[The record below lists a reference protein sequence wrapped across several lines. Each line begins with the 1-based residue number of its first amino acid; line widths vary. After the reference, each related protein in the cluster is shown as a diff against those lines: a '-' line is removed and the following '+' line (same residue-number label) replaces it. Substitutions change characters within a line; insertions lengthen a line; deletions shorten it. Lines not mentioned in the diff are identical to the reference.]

1 MATLVREAVKPGR
14 VLSLDIVRGITIA
27 FMILVND
34 NGSEK
39 DAYAQLK
46 HAAWSGWTLTDLVFP
61 SFLFMVGISV
71 VYSIEARLAKGETRR
86 TLLLHALQRAVV
98 LFCFGLIVNAFPH
111 FHLAT
116 WRIYG
121 VLQRISICYLVMSA
135 LYLYSRR
142 VMTFVGVV
150 VGALVAYYVIMRW
163 VPVPGFGMPVRDIP
177 LLDMDNN
184 WVAYLDRALMPAARL
199 YQRVRDPEGLLSTL
213 PALGTAGL
221 GVLTGFWL
229 RSARSSM
236 EKAWGLL
243 AGAVVGIASGEVWNI
258 WFPINKKLWTSSYV
272 LFAAGCTLLML
283 GVCYFAFDVK
293 RVKREWGYPWLV
305 FGSNAITAY
314 LVSELM
320 AGALGAIH
328 LTCGGVWMNLQR
340 CIYEGVFQ
348 GIGSPAFGSLLFSLA
363 YVAVCFLPNLILYRR
378 KIFLKV

>member
-1 MATLVREAVKPGR
+1 MGTSVVEAQKPGR

-46 HAAWSGWTLTDLVFP
+46 HAAWNGWTLTDLVFP
-61 SFLFMVGISV
+61 SFLFMVGIAV
-71 VYSIEARLAKGETRR
+71 VYSIEARLAKGETKR
-86 TLLLHALQRAVV
+86 TLMLHALQRAVV

-142 VMTFVGVV
+142 VATFVAVV
-150 VGALVAYYVIMRW
+150 AMALVGYYVIMRW
-163 VPVPGFGMPVRDIP
+163 IPVPGFGMPGRDVP

-184 WVAYLDRALMPAARL
+184 WVAYIDRALMPAARL
-199 YQRVRDPEGLLSTL
+199 YQKVRDPEGLLSTL

-229 RSARSSM
+229 RSARSGIQ
-236 EKAWGLL
+236 KAGGLL
-243 AGAVVGIASGEVWNI
+243 AGAVVGIASGELWNV
-258 WFPINKKLWTSSYV
+258 WFPINKKMWTSSYV
-272 LFAAGCTLLML
+272 LFAGGCTLLVL
-283 GVCYFAFDVK
+283 AVCYYVFDVK
-293 RVKREWGYPWLV
+293 KLRREWGYPWLV

-314 LVSELM
+314 MVSELM
-320 AGALGAIH
+320 AGALGSIH
-328 LTCGGVWMNLQR
+328 LMCGGTMVNLQR
-340 CIYEGVFQ
+340 YIFRSVFQ
-348 GIGSPAFGSLLFSLA
+348 DVGSPGFGSLLYSLA
-363 YVAVCFLPNLILYRR
+363 YVAVCFIPNLVLYRK

>member
-46 HAAWSGWTLTDLVFP
+46 HAAWNGWTLTDLVFP
-61 SFLFMVGISV
+61 SFLFMVGIAV
-71 VYSIEARLAKGETRR
+71 VYSIEARLAKGETKKA
-86 TLLLHALQRAVV
+86 LLLHTLQRAVV

-111 FHLAT
+111 FHLAS

-121 VLQRISICYLVMSA
+121 VLQRISICYLVVSA

-142 VMTFVGVV
+142 VASFV
-150 VGALVAYYVIMRW
+150 ALVAVALVGYYIIMRW
-163 VPVPGFGMPVRDIP
+163 IPVPGFGMPVRDVP
-177 LLDMDNN
+177 LLDMDKN
-184 WVAYLDRALMPAARL
+184 WVAYIDRALMPAARL
-199 YQRVRDPEGLLSTL
+199 YQKVRDPEGLLSTL

-229 RSARSSM
+229 RSAKSGM
-236 EKAWGLL
+236 VKAGGLL
-243 AGAVVGIASGEVWNI
+243 AGAVLGIASGELWNI
-258 WFPINKKLWTSSYV
+258 WFPINKKMWTSSYV
-272 LFAAGCTLLML
+272 LFAAGCTLLVL
-283 GVCYFAFDVK
+283 AVCYFVFDVK
-293 RVKREWGYPWLV
+293 KLRKAWGYPWLV

-314 LVSELM
+314 MVSELL
-320 AGALGAIH
+320 AATLGSIH
-328 LTCGGVWMNLQR
+328 LMCGGAMTNLQR
-340 CIYEGVFQ
+340 CIFRGVFQ
-348 GIGSPAFGSLLFSLA
+348 NVGSPAFGSLLYSLA
-363 YVAVCFLPNLILYRR
+363 YVAVCFVPNWVLYRK